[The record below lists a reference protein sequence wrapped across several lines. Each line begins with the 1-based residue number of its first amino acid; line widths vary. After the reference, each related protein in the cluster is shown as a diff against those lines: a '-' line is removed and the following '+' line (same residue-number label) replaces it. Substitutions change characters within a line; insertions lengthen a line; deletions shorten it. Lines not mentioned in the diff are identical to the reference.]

1 LRLLQKVVAAIFLS
15 LILTSVTTGHVSAP
29 IKPVPQ
35 NLFKSITIEPVIK
48 EPETLVVP
56 TTKPDITQ
64 PEAQVKILSKSTSEV
79 RISDGFILDSNV
91 SWYGPGFYG
100 NRTACGLAYTKTLL
114 GVAHK
119 SLPCGTLVTFRNSDN
134 GRTKTVP
141 VIDRGPYA
149 AGRQWD
155 LSGGLCVALDHCYTG
170 KIYYRIE

>member
-1 LRLLQKVVAAIFLS
+1 MRLLRKIVAAAFLS
-15 LILTSVTTGHVSAP
+15 LVLTSVTTGHVSAP
-29 IKPVPQ
+29 IKAIPQEIFSPV
-35 NLFKSITIEPVIK
+35 IIEPK
-48 EPETLVVP
+48 ELIVP
-56 TTKPDITQ
+56 TSRPVVDS
-64 PEAQVKILSKSTSEV
+64 PEAQAKIIQKQTQKPEAVNPDS
-79 RISDGFILDSNV
+79 FILDSNV

-100 NRTACGLAYTKTLL
+100 NRTACGLAYTKTIL

-119 SLPCGTLVTFRNSDN
+119 SLPCGTLVTFRNPDN
-134 GRTKTVP
+134 GRTETVP